1 MEANGPK
8 LLGSSYKD
16 PISSL
21 SHFYRFSVENQ
32 EVSYSKS
39 LNYVQVKRP
48 KKKTLRNFFLSFF
61 SQFLIIKCDPTLL
74 CDSFF
79 RSTGQWC

>member
-8 LLGSSYKD
+8 VLGSSYKD

-39 LNYVQVKRP
+39 LKCLQVKRQ
-48 KKKTLRNFFLSFF
+48 KKNTLQNFLSFF
-61 SQFLIIKCDPTLL
+61 PQFVIMKCDPTLL
-74 CDSFF
+74 CDSLF

>member
-8 LLGSSYKD
+8 VLGSSYKD

-32 EVSYSKS
+32 EVSYSIS
-39 LNYVQVKRP
+39 LKCVQVKRQ
-48 KKKTLRNFFLSFF
+48 KKNTLQNFLSFF
-61 SQFLIIKCDPTLL
+61 PTI
-74 CDSFF
+74 CHHKV
-79 RSTGQWC
+79 